1 MSELNRV
8 GRRAEARKKGAIKR
22 PRVINASDI
31 SPDDPNYE
39 AYQGLIATMEQATG
53 GKMSP
58 NKIIVPNEVPN
69 V

>member
-1 MSELNRV
+1 MTDLNRA
-8 GRRAEARKKGAIKR
+8 GRRTQAKKKGSIKR

-58 NKIIVPNEVPN
+58 NKIIVPNEVKK
-69 V
+69 